1 MKKKQKRNLYYLVAL
16 LLLAVV
22 GYQGYQKNGFY
33 KSAYNDELPA
43 EQTANDKGGTS
54 QEGKEYKSTG
64 DASLLDVKLPERLD
78 NQTVHYKAITVYFN
92 KYYRVPNCVAYEL
105 TNTMT
110 SMADSRDAENRA
122 DYKFE
127 RDHNVKGCPDWW
139 DYKESGYTRGHMAPA
154 MDMRWDKTAM
164 EQCFLMT
171 NICPQLD
178 EMNDGEW
185 RHVEEA
191 VHKWSR
197 TAGRLVIITGPIFS
211 DNMERIGKYG
221 DIAVPER
228 FFKVVYSPK
237 QNRAIA
243 FVMENKKMPNSWT
256 NYATTIDNVEALTGY
271 NFLASLDD
279 TVEDVIESKQNIKD
293 WPAYYPRR

>member
-1 MKKKQKRNLYYLVAL
+1 MKKKQKRRLYYV
-16 LLLAVV
+16 LAVV
-22 GYQGYQKNGFY
+22 LLALAGYQGYQKNGFY
-33 KSAYNDELPA
+33 KSAYNEDLPTV
-43 EQTANDKGGTS
+43 ENTQDK

-78 NQTVHYKAITVYFN
+78 NQTVRYKSIVVYFN
-92 KYYRVPNCVAYEL
+92 KHYRVPNCVAYEL
-105 TNTMT
+105 TSTMT
-110 SMADSRDAENRA
+110 SMADSKEAENRA

-127 RDHNVKGCPDWW
+127 RDYNVKGCPDWW
-139 DYKESGYTRGHMAPA
+139 EYKESGYTRGHMAPA

-197 TAGRLVIITGPIFS
+197 TAKRLIIFTGPIFS
-211 DNMERIGKYG
+211 DDMDHIGKYG
-221 DIAVPER
+221 DIAVPDSY
-228 FFKVVYSPK
+228 FKVIYAPEL
-237 QNRAIA
+237 NRAIA
-243 FVMENKKMPNSWT
+243 FVMENKPIPNSWT
-256 NYATTIDNVEALTGY
+256 NYATTIDKVEELTGY
-271 NFLASLDD
+271 DFLASLNDG
-279 TVEDVIESKQNIKD
+279 VENVVESKENIKD
-293 WPAYYPRR
+293 WPKYYPRR

>member
-1 MKKKQKRNLYYLVAL
+1 MKKKQKRLIYYVLAAL
-16 LLLAVV
+16 LAAFV
-22 GYQGYQKNGFY
+22 GYQGYHQKSSFY
-33 KSAYNDELPA
+33 KSAYSEDLPT
-43 EQTANDKGGTS
+43 EQAQAHE

-64 DASLLDVKLPERLD
+64 EPSLLDVKLPDRLD
-78 NQTVHYKAITVYFN
+78 NETVRYKAITVYFN
-92 KYYRVPNCVAYEL
+92 KHYRVPNCVAYEL
-105 TNTMT
+105 TSTMT

-127 RDHNVKGCPDWW
+127 RDRDVKGCPDWW

-164 EQCFLMT
+164 AQCFLMT
-171 NICPQLD
+171 NICPQVD
-178 EMNDGEW
+178 KMNDGEW

-197 TAGRLVIITGPIFS
+197 TAGRLIIFTGPIFT
-211 DNMERIGKYG
+211 DNMDRIGKHG
-221 DIAVPER
+221 DIAVPES
-228 FFKVVYSPK
+228 FFKVIYSPD

-243 FVMENKKMPNSWT
+243 FVMENKQLPNSWT

-271 NFLASLDD
+271 DFLASLEDK
-279 TVEDVIESKQNIKD
+279 VENVIESKQNIKD
-293 WPAYYPRR
+293 WPKYYPRR